1 MATKY
6 KCIHCVN
13 LVDLM
18 YTIPCYKCKIYYGS
32 MYKKNEAILPLIKE
46 CRHCG
51 TEFKPKRI
59 DQVFCVVRCNRL
71 HQIKKQ
77 YAVHMTDIKKERL
90 AYYKRNK
97 QALKEKAVLRS
108 IRADHQPATG

>member
-13 LVDLM
+13 LVNRT
-18 YTIPCYKCKIYYGS
+18 YTMPCYECKIYYGS
-32 MYKKNEAILPLIKE
+32 MFEKNESLFPSIKQ

-51 TEFKPKRI
+51 TEFKPNRI

-108 IRADHQPATG
+108 IRANHQPATG